1 MTLITNWKEVLKK
14 AWSIKF
20 AIAAAVFS
28 GLEAVFMA
36 LEGTVPDVPQ
46 GLVAGMGA
54 TFAAGGI
61 VARVLDQ
68 AKVTDVAK

>member
-20 AIAAAVFS
+20 AIVAAVFS
-28 GLEAVFMA
+28 GLEALFLA
-36 LEGTVPDVPQ
+36 LEGTLPEVPH
-46 GLVAGMGA
+46 GLMSGIGA
-54 TFAAGGI
+54 TFAASGI

-68 AKVTDVAK
+68 SVVK